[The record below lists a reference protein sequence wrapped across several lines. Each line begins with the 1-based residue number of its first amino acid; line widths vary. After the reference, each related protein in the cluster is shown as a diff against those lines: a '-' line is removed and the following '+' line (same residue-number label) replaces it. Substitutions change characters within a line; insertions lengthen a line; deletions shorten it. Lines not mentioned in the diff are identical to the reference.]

1 MEKHDKEAIEVISL
15 KAGEIITGDYSKV
28 DEIYQYSDPDK
39 NDNSIVEL
47 VESFGMMSVKLE
59 ARELD
64 LENKIEELNEKNTEL
79 KAVMKI
85 RENFNFLFLN
95 VVFVL
100 CFISFL
106 VAVIS
111 STNFFKTSGIP
122 VAVVSRLFEIITIII
137 CILFIKK
144 SGLPLKD
151 FGLTLKN
158 TAPALKEAAI
168 ATIIALVGIF
178 SIKYL
183 LVITEIIPDQKV
195 VDFSRLDY
203 FYAIYFG
210 VAVLQEFIS
219 RGVILSTIYS
229 VTTSKNPKFW
239 AIVISSLLFGTSHL
253 HISVSFAFASIVG
266 GLLWGYLY
274 LRTRNLVGVSISHF
288 LIGSLC
294 GLMGMM

>member
-1 MEKHDKEAIEVISL
+1 MEKHDKEAIDVISK

-28 DEIYQYSDPDK
+28 DEIYQYCDCEK
-39 NDNSIVEL
+39 NDDSIVEL

-59 ARELD
+59 ARELA
-64 LENKIEELNEKNTEL
+64 LENTIEELKDKNEEL
-79 KAVMKI
+79 KKSMKI
-85 RENFNFLFLN
+85 RENFNYLFLN

-111 STNFFKTSGIP
+111 STNFFRTTGIP
-122 VAVVSRLFEIITIII
+122 TAVVSRIFEIITIVI
-137 CILFIKK
+137 CVIFIKK
-144 SGLPLKD
+144 SGLPLSD

-158 TAPALKEAAI
+158 TPRALKEAAI
-168 ATIIALVGIF
+168 ATVISMAAII
-178 SIKYL
+178 SIKYSLIL
-183 LVITEIIPDQKV
+183 LNIIPDQKV
-195 VDFSRLDY
+195 LEFSRLNY

-210 VAVLQEFIS
+210 VAILQEFIS
-219 RGVILSTIYS
+219 RGVMLSTIYS
-229 VTTSKNPKFW
+229 VTTSSNPKFW
-239 AIVISSLLFGTSHL
+239 AIIISSLLFGTSHL
-253 HISVSFAFASIVG
+253 HISVTFAFASIIG

-274 LRTRNLVGVSISHF
+274 LRTKNLVGISISHF